1 MCNHWGLASTR
12 VNAIV
17 TDNASNMV
25 AAVRV
30 ADDLG
35 TTSRTPLSVAVEFAE
50 EPEEEE
56 ADQVT
61 NDDSGTTMTDVNV
74 TLDDAIRLTGW
85 KHVRC
90 LAHTI
95 NLVVQSGV
103 KPIDD
108 IRAKARS
115 LVAFFHRSTVG
126 AEKLIEQQK
135 LLKPDKQP
143 LKLIVEVSTRW
154 NSAMKMMERLVA
166 VEEALLSISGLKD
179 CDTDLTRA
187 DYDLM

>member
-1 MCNHWGLASTR
+1 MSSSR

-30 ADDLG
+30 PDSLGG
-35 TTSRTPLSVAVEFAE
+35 TTSQIPLSVAVEFAE
-50 EPEEEE
+50 EPVDEETAENE
-56 ADQVT
+56 HIASGAD
-61 NDDSGTTMTDVNV
+61 MTDVNIV
-74 TLDDAIRLTGW
+74 LDDAIRLIGW

-95 NLVVQSGV
+95 NLVVQAGIQ
-103 KPIDD
+103 PISV

-115 LVAFFHRSTVG
+115 LVAYFHRSTVG
-126 AEKLIEQQK
+126 AEKLIEQQM

-143 LKLIVEVSTRW
+143 LKLIVEVTTRW
-154 NSAMKMMERLVA
+154 NSALKMMERLVA
-166 VEEALLSISGLKD
+166 VKRRCCPSPG
-179 CDTDLTRA
+179 
-187 DYDLM
+187 